1 MSRDASLTNVCSH
14 SPNGRLE
21 VRIIA
26 LFYLEEHLDFLLVER
41 QIAYLID
48 DKQLWG
54 HDTVI
59 ECNFVGALALDL
71 DPPSPDSFCILS

>member
-1 MSRDASLTNVCSH
+1 MSRDASLTNVWSH
-14 SPNGRLE
+14 CPNGRLE

-41 QIAYLID
+41 QIAYFID

-59 ECNFVGALALDL
+59 ECNFVGTLALSSRQL
-71 DPPSPDSFCILS
+71 